1 MHTPKNHGKLTVRGG
16 GVSTLM
22 VSLTVKYPTLVMH
35 LLVGGNTSYALN
47 KYNFLQ
53 WEVVGNDRGA
63 GGGGIVAQSR
73 TNASTDSISNPL

>member
-1 MHTPKNHGKLTVRGG
+1 M
-16 GVSTLM
+16 STLM

-35 LLVGGNTSYALN
+35 LLVGGNTSYELN

>member
-1 MHTPKNHGKLTVRGG
+1 M
-16 GVSTLM
+16 STLM
-22 VSLTVKYPTLVMH
+22 VSLTVKYPCFFTTLLMH
-35 LLVGGNTSYALN
+35 LSVGGNTSYELN
-47 KYNFLQ
+47 KYFFLQ